1 MAVWGLIKDSVCKT
15 NCTQKQSIN
24 NSNYYHHHPAS
35 PQTIRN
41 SSALCRNHTFYFEF
55 FKRNQKDA
63 NFLALKTTRQGRTF
77 LHSKKGEVGERCI

>member
-1 MAVWGLIKDSVCKT
+1 MAVWGLIKDTVYKI
-15 NCTQKQSIN
+15 NRTQKQSIN
-24 NSNYYHHHPAS
+24 NSNYYYHHHPAS

-63 NFLALKTTRQGRTF
+63 TFLALKTTRTF